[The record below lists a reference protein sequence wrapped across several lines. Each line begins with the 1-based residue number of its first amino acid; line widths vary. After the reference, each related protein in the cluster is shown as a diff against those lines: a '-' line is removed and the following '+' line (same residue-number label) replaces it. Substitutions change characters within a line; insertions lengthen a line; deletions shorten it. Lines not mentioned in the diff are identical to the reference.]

1 MPSSRWKKNWRGPLI
16 DNGAVEATLLEW
28 RRLEERAPR
37 LRSQWRWQMPVA
49 RELRRAYVR
58 LLLIHESQL
67 EAEANRILEQAATR
81 GAGPSMTSAMD
92 VLNRAIGQQA
102 GPELRAAIMDL
113 CEKLFHSIGLQT
125 SVDKYYASGAER
137 GAVLDQRRRQPVPEQ
152 R

>member
-1 MPSSRWKKNWRGPLI
+1 
-16 DNGAVEATLLEW
+16 
-28 RRLEERAPR
+28 
-37 LRSQWRWQMPVA
+37 
-49 RELRRAYVR
+49 
-58 LLLIHESQL
+58 
-67 EAEANRILEQAATR
+67 
-81 GAGPSMTSAMD
+81 MTSAMD

-102 GPELRAAIMDL
+102 GPELRAAIVDL